1 MPGSEET
8 SFNGWGRF
16 RFGMNFDDAV
26 TAYAELV
33 WDVAS
38 LRRCRDEKS
47 LRGCTLSPAEG
58 SRFPLTNGVALLP
71 SLTFNRASELAT
83 VRLSTSLRANMAPAS
98 CERAYGQLL
107 DDLHETWGAPTTDYS
122 EGRGMLRRST
132 PRGREFFLGK
142 DAGRV
147 VGQETFHVRPDGRQI
162 VLRSGY
168 IDATDSEP
176 AICHLSIYYRGP
188 ERLQPPPEP
197 RPHPLRNW
205 Y

>member
-1 MPGSEET
+1 MPGLKET

-16 RFGMNFDDAV
+16 TFGMNFDDAV
-26 TAYAELV
+26 TAYPEMV

-38 LRRCRDEKS
+38 LRRCRDEMP

-58 SRFPLTNGVALLP
+58 SRLPLTHGVALLP

-83 VRLSTSLRANMAPAS
+83 VRLSKFLRTSMAPAQ

-107 DDLHETWGAPTTDYS
+107 DDLYETWGAPAANPN
-122 EGRGMLRRST
+122 GRGMPRRST
-132 PRGREFFLGK
+132 PKGREFFLGNV
-142 DAGRV
+142 DGRV
-147 VGQETFHVRPDGRQI
+147 VGEETFHARPDGRRI
-162 VLRSGY
+162 ILRSGY
-168 IDATDSEP
+168 VDATDSGP
-176 AICHLSIYYRGP
+176 ALCHLSIDYRGP